1 MVRTNVLMYCVMEL
15 KAYKKS
21 TYNKGENN
29 MKQKL
34 LIITLLFIVTL
45 LAGCGQNNNDVTRDE
60 QYEDA
65 SQYYDND
72 MKEKDYT
79 VVKAKV
85 LSIEKDDT
93 GEVRSDVPIQ
103 SDRRYQYLHLQL
115 LSGKHKG
122 EAFTVRNT
130 VEMVNPYRL
139 IFKTGEKLYVYVFE
153 TEDGKVGN
161 IHIYERV
168 KDTALIWLVIAFL
181 ALLVLIGKM
190 KGLKAVISL
199 TVTIA
204 LIALVMLPLI
214 LRGFNPVLVTI
225 VIVSITTTFSLII
238 ISGWNKKT
246 RTAILGT
253 VGGVLIA
260 ALIAS
265 LVGQV
270 AVLTGLGDEQA
281 RMLAYIPGNRHLDFK
296 GILLA
301 GIIIGALGAVMDVA
315 LSIASA
321 MWEIEE
327 NSPKISTKKL
337 IASGMNIGKDIMG
350 SMSNTL
356 ILAYVGGSIHLLLLF
371 SAYNISFIEILNMD
385 MIASEIVRAVAG
397 SIGLVATIPLTTWI
411 GGTFGRKK

>member
-1 MVRTNVLMYCVMEL
+1 MKQRLWLIMLLCVMGIL
-15 KAYKKS
+15 S
-21 TYNKGENN
+21 GCS
-29 MKQKL
+29 QKNS
-34 LIITLLFIVTL
+34 
-45 LAGCGQNNNDVTRDE
+45 QDVTRDE
-60 QYEDA
+60 QYDEA
-65 SQYYDND
+65 SEYYDDEINNR
-72 MKEKDYT
+72 DYT

-85 LSIEKDDT
+85 VSISKDDT
-93 GEVRSDVPIQ
+93 GEVRPDVPIQ
-103 SDRRYQYLHLQL
+103 ADRRYQHLYLEL
-115 LSGKHKG
+115 LTGKHKG
-122 EAFTVRNT
+122 EAYTVRNT

-139 IFKTGEKLYVYVFE
+139 IFKPGEKLYVYVFE
-153 TEDGKVGN
+153 NDDGKVGN

-181 ALLVLIGKM
+181 GLLVLIGRM
-190 KGLKAVISL
+190 KGFKAMITLCV
-199 TVTIA
+199 TVA
-204 LIALVMLPLI
+204 LIGFVMLPLI
-214 LRGFNPVLVTI
+214 LQGFNPVLVAV
-225 VIVSITTTFSLII
+225 VIVALTTTFSLVV

-253 VGGVLIA
+253 VGGVLVA
-260 ALIAS
+260 ALIAAI
-265 LVGQV
+265 VGKI

-281 RMLAYIPGNRHLDFK
+281 TMLAYIPKNRHLDFK

-327 NSPKISTKKL
+327 NSPKITTKQL

-356 ILAYVGGSIHLLLLF
+356 ILAYVGGSLHLLLLF
-371 SAYNISFIEILNMD
+371 TAYNITFIEIFNMD

-397 SIGLVATIPLTTWI
+397 SIGLIATIPLTTWI
-411 GGTFGRKK
+411 GGTFGRKR